1 MMFRAFTLTITVFTL
16 RRTSRLHL
24 TMVVGVSAC
33 TMLTLAACGPRI
45 VPAAAPTP
53 APVDAPVATPVLPT
67 VVRYAV
73 PGLVT
78 DTRYRLE
85 SVAQLERDSA
95 GRRDEQSV
103 NSQARVVVRQRRTA
117 DGAFTASGQLNG
129 YLVKSALIPAPI
141 TIDSL
146 RFQAV
151 LDAQALRVVMQPPL
165 ANECDRAETG
175 ALAMVRDLLIRVPAS
190 VAVGEPWRDS
200 TVQLVCRSS
209 VPLVVRTTNEYV
221 IERTERDGNDTR
233 LIVKRTSASRVEGK
247 TTSPWRAVDITGTG
261 TGALTAHISLLSG
274 AVQRAEGTSALTLSV
289 SDKSSTSALRAQQVT
304 QRVKW
309 SAESVGN

>member
-1 MMFRAFTLTITVFTL
+1 
-16 RRTSRLHL
+16 
-24 TMVVGVSAC
+24 
-33 TMLTLAACGPRI
+33 MLTLSACGSR
-45 VPAAAPTP
+45 VAPAAAPPPRPT
-53 APVDAPVATPVLPT
+53 DAPVTVPVLPT
-67 VVRYAV
+67 VARYAV

-78 DTRYRLE
+78 DTRYRVE

-95 GRRDEQSV
+95 GRRDEQSL
-103 NSQARVVVRQRRTA
+103 NTQMRVVVRQRRTA
-117 DGAFTASGQLNG
+117 DGAFTASGQLSG
-129 YLVKSALIPAPI
+129 YLVKSALMPTPI
-141 TIDSL
+141 SIDSL

-190 VAVGEPWRDS
+190 IAVGEGWRDS

-209 VPLVVRTTNEYV
+209 VPLVVRTINEYV
-221 IERTERDGNDTR
+221 VDRTERDGNDTR
-233 LIVKRTSASRVEGK
+233 LIVKRTSTSRVEGK

-261 TGALTAHISLLSG
+261 SGTLTAHISLLSG
-274 AVQRAEGTSALTLSV
+274 AVQRAEATSTLTLTV